1 MAGVDVDDVYRHVN
15 RVAPS
20 LIRVEADEVTYN
32 LHIVLR
38 YELEL
43 LLINDELPLSEVPG
57 AWNERMKRYLGV
69 VPPDDGQGVLQD
81 IHWAWGEFG
90 YFPTYALGNL
100 YSASLYRAAER
111 ALPELDAQVRRGE
124 LLPLR
129 DWLRTH
135 VHQQGFRRP
144 AEELILQVTGKGLT
158 DVDFLDYLRAKY
170 GALYGVTL

>member
-1 MAGVDVDDVYRHVN
+1 MDLEASTRAVN
-15 RVAPS
+15 HVAPS

-43 LLINDELPLSEVPG
+43 ALLRDELPVEELPA
-57 AWNERMKRYLGV
+57 AWNERMQALPGRG
-69 VPPDDGQGVLQD
+69 PPDDTQGVLQD

-100 YSASLYRAAER
+100 YAASLYRRR
-111 ALPELDAQVRRGE
+111 ARRCRRWRRCWRGVE

-129 DWLRTH
+129 DWLRTNMH
-135 VHQQGFRRP
+135 SHGFRLP
-144 AEELILQVTGKGLT
+144 AEEPSGTSPARGSRT
-158 DVDFLDYLRAKY
+158 R
-170 GALYGVTL
+170 TSSRT